1 MVAGD
6 PVTAPAKPFPIFG
19 SIVARPAALIP
30 WAVAGVAFVVLFLK
44 PGQLLV
50 HDWWNNPEAGHGLLL
65 APIAIWQAW
74 KRGLRADRA
83 PAIGWGIAIL
93 LGAVILRYLSGLA
106 AEVFTMRMS
115 MVAALAGL
123 VVFGWGWK
131 QLLHWWLP
139 FALLA
144 LSIPWPALITT
155 TLALPLQFQASRMGA
170 ALLEMRDIPVRL
182 SGNVIALPGHQLF
195 VTEACSG
202 LRSLTALTALGVMV
216 GGLWLRHPV
225 SRVILLLLAI
235 PVAILI
241 NAVRVFFT
249 GFLVYFV
256 DPKLGDGFMHMTEG
270 WLLFVVAFGILGL
283 LAWAASG
290 IENRFMGRKANA

>member
-1 MVAGD
+1 M
-6 PVTAPAKPFPIFG
+6 TAPAKPIPIVASLTRNPTLALPWALAAVTFA
-19 SIVARPAALIP
+19 VLFARPA
-30 WAVAGVAFVVLFLK
+30 
-44 PGQLLV
+44 QLLV
-50 HDWWNNPEAGHGLLL
+50 TDWWSNPEAGHGLLL
-65 APIAIWQAW
+65 APIAVWQAW

-93 LGAVILRYLSGLA
+93 LGAVMVRYLSGLA
-106 AEVFTMRMS
+106 AEVFTMRVS

-123 VVFGWGWK
+123 VVFAWGWR
-131 QLLHWWLP
+131 QLMHWWLP
-139 FALLA
+139 FVLLF
-144 LSIPWPALITT
+144 LSVPWPALITT
-155 TLALPLQFQASRMGA
+155 TLALPLQFQASKMGA

-182 SGNVIALPGHQLF
+182 SGNVISLPGHRLF

-202 LRSLTALTALGVMV
+202 LRSLTALTALGVLV
-216 GGLWLRHPV
+216 GGLWLRHPA
-225 SRVILLLLAI
+225 SRIIVLLLAI

-256 DPKLGDGFMHMTEG
+256 DPKLGEGFMHMTEG

-283 LAWAASG
+283 LAWAASA
-290 IENRFMGRKANA
+290 IEDRFLPPATEASNA